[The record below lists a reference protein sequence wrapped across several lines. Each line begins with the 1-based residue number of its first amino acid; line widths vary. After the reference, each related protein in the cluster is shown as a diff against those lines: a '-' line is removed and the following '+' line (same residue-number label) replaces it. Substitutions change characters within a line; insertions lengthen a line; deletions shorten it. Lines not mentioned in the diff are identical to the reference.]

1 MIGVAIYE
9 KEPSVRSI
17 LSESLAGNR
26 AISTTAVGSWS
37 ELREL
42 LARDPGTVVVLGPS
56 SDFGDMSQV
65 PVASRDFPGT
75 GFVLVVEEVD
85 ARILQGAMRS
95 GIRDVIAAED
105 MDRELAGAVE
115 RTQELHAAELVRSG
129 GVPSSSKHGKV
140 VAIFGPKGGTGKT
153 VVATNLAVLLAEAG
167 VSTVLLDASVR
178 FGDCAAFLRLR
189 PEHTLFDLASVSGEV
204 DESALNAVLVKHDS
218 GLKML
223 CAPNDPLDAEKLDG
237 DVIARVIKGMRNS
250 FDVIVVDTAPALDDF
265 TLAVLSTADI
275 AYLVT
280 SLDLPAVKDAKLCL
294 STLERLRLG
303 MDKVRIVLNRANSN
317 VGFPADEVARALGT
331 AVIAKLPSDVAV
343 PRAVNSGSPVH
354 TENRKSG
361 IAKDLARLA
370 DELREELSPE
380 SPGSKRVGSRM
391 TSMRARPA

>member
-1 MIGVAIYE
+1 MIQVAIFE
-9 KEPSVRSI
+9 KEQSIRSI
-17 LSESLAGNR
+17 LSENLAG
-26 AISTTAVGSWS
+26 AAQIDATAVGSWS

-42 LARDPGTVVVLGPS
+42 LGREPGTVVVLGPS
-56 SDFGDMSQV
+56 SDYSDTAQV

-75 GFVLVVEEVD
+75 GFILVVDQID
-85 ARILQGAMRS
+85 ARLLQNAMRS
-95 GIRDVIAAED
+95 GISDVIAAED
-105 MDRELAGAVE
+105 METELSPAIE
-115 RTQELHAAELVRSG
+115 RTYETGAAELMRSG
-129 GVPSSSKHGKV
+129 SGPSRNGKV
-140 VAIFGPKGGTGKT
+140 VSIFGPKGGTGKT

-178 FGDCAAFLRLR
+178 FGDCAAFLRVR
-189 PEHTLFDLASVSGEV
+189 PERTLFDLASVAGDV
-204 DESALNAVLVKHDS
+204 DEVALNSVLVTHAS

-237 DVIARVIKGMRNS
+237 DVITRVIKGMRKA

-265 TLAVLSTADI
+265 TLAVLSTSDI

-331 AVIAKLPSDVAV
+331 EVVAKLPSDVAV
-343 PRAVNSGSPVH
+343 PRSVNSGSPVH
-354 TENRKSG
+354 TDNRKSG
-361 IAKDLARLA
+361 IAKDLAKLA
-370 DELREELSPE
+370 DDLRKELMPEEAE
-380 SPGSKRVGSRM
+380 SKRLGSRVA
-391 TSMRARPA
+391 SMRARPA